1 MLPRD
6 EQTFCSLSRHRSSAG
21 GVVWAQQCSWLWQA
35 ALGRCRPADISRVL
49 YVPLFSLGKP
59 ARVVLPWPGE
69 EFMPD
74 LPSTLGCHCCSSSW
88 VPVGKCAFGF
98 LEGSERGHTGSPSS
112 ASQGSWKARS
122 WWMLRPFYGAVCPL
136 HWLACIWFT
145 LKRRRNPSLSCTPFL
160 FLPGCHHLLL
170 APPVF
175 CKLWVARLGQTT
187 SPVVLSLLPLLHALV
202 RALERENH
210 CLSTQQWLGTSVQA
224 KE

>member
-88 VPVGKCAFGF
+88 VPVGKCVLAFW
-98 LEGSERGHTGSPSS
+98 RG
-112 ASQGSWKARS
+112 ARGDI
-122 WWMLRPFYGAVCPL
+122 LV
-136 HWLACIWFT
+136 
-145 LKRRRNPSLSCTPFL
+145 
-160 FLPGCHHLLL
+160 
-170 APPVF
+170 PP
-175 CKLWVARLGQTT
+175 
-187 SPVVLSLLPLLHALV
+187 LLPPKGAGRPVPGGCFGPFMEQCARCIGLHVFDLL
-202 RALERENH
+202 
-210 CLSTQQWLGTSVQA
+210 
-224 KE
+224 